1 MSDSKNY
8 HLATRLLHAGQAPD
22 PTTGAVI
29 MPIYATSTYAQ
40 ATPGVEGEFLYSRSQ
55 NPTRFAYE
63 RCVADL
69 ESGKRAFAFASGL
82 AATSAV
88 LELLNVGDHV
98 LVSHNVYGGTH
109 RLFQKVKKRSA
120 NLDISWVDFSDINQV
135 RAAIK
140 PNTKFMWL
148 ETPTNP
154 MMKLA
159 DLTAVARLAKEHNIL
174 AAVDNTFA
182 SPLGQR
188 PLEHGFPLVVHSAT
202 KYLNGHSDMIGG
214 VVVVGDHHPELIE
227 QLQFMQNSLGAV
239 PSPFDCFLALRG
251 VKTLG
256 LRLKAQSENAQ
267 ALAQWLE
274 HHPHVAE
281 VYYPGLTSHPQ
292 HQLAK
297 NQMHYFGGVV
307 GVKLRADLEQT
318 KKMLGACKLFTLAV
332 SLGSVESLI
341 EHPATMTHK
350 SVSPEERAAIGIT
363 DNLIRLS
370 VGIEHVDD
378 LKHDLA
384 QALAAME

>member
-1 MSDSKNY
+1 MSDTKNY
-8 HLATRLLHAGQAPD
+8 HLATRLLHAGQVPD
-22 PTTGAVI
+22 PATGAVI
-29 MPIYATSTYAQ
+29 TPIYATSTYAQ
-40 ATPGVEGEFLYSRSQ
+40 STPGEAGEFVYSRSQ

-98 LVSHNVYGGTH
+98 LVSHNVYGGTY

-140 PNTKFMWL
+140 PNTKFMWV

-159 DLTAVARLAKEHNIL
+159 DLAAVGRLAKEHNIL

-188 PLEHGFPLVVHSAT
+188 PLEHGFQLVVHSAT
-202 KYLNGHSDMIGG
+202 KYLNGHSDMVGG
-214 VVVVGDHHPELIE
+214 VVVVGDHPELIE
-227 QLQFMQNSLGAV
+227 QLQFLQNSLGAI

-251 VKTLG
+251 IKTLG

-267 ALAQWLE
+267 TLAQWLE

-297 NQMHYFGGVV
+297 NQMHYFGGVI
-307 GVKLRADLEQT
+307 GLKLRANLEQT

-350 SVSPEERAAIGIT
+350 SVSPEERETIGIT